1 MDNYAYLRQAWEPM
15 PKVTVLLSDFEFRR
29 LDAFCRKRGFKKS
42 TLLARLARE
51 QLDSEGF
58 FLQDE
63 LPLAASALTRVES
76 AGSRQPR
83 P

>member
-1 MDNYAYLRQAWEPM
+1 M

-51 QLDSEGF
+51 QLDGEGF

-63 LPLAASALTRVES
+63 LPLSDPAFTRGKSVRARKTE
-76 AGSRQPR
+76 P
-83 P
+83 